1 MLKIVTQAADGI
13 DSIREMN
20 INIGQFNQAFKQA

>member
-1 MLKIVTQAADGI
+1 MLKTVTQAADRI

-20 INIGQFNQAFKQA
+20 INIYQFNQAFKQA